1 MISGIGFLLMVISM
15 AVSVLVDDMKRSSL
29 LTVLGVHLV
38 GLVLLAIGIL
48 CY

>member
-1 MISGIGFLLMVISM
+1 MISGIGFILLAISV
-15 AVSVLVDDMKRSSL
+15 AIGIHLDDIKRSWL

>member
-1 MISGIGFLLMVISM
+1 MISGIGFLLMAISM

-29 LTVLGVHLV
+29 LTVLGVYLV
-38 GLVLLAIGIL
+38 GLILLAVGIL